1 MFQYK
6 MIICCGEAL
15 IDMIPTTLD
24 SKETAFI
31 PKIGGAILN
40 TSICLGRLGAMLVF

>member
-1 MFQYK
+1 

-31 PKIGGAILN
+31 PKLEEQ
-40 TSICLGRLGAMLVF
+40 F